1 VVLPAKGTV
10 RRFGLDPR
18 TAASCGR
25 GIPPS
30 PGRTSNTV
38 RDTGKTVW

>member
-1 VVLPAKGTV
+1 VVLAAKDTV

-30 PGRTSNTV
+30 PDRTCDIV
-38 RDTGKTVW
+38 RDTGETT